1 MTMRTSVCSLLLV
14 VVSAAGTAA
23 ARWQTPE
30 PARITPDTPR
40 KTETFRGEVIHSD
53 AQRIVV
59 RSRENPRIVRTFTY
73 APALK
78 KKMEALHTKGGFQ
91 FGDRV
96 QIQHEAG
103 RDVALA
109 IKGKPSAGR

>member
-1 MTMRTSVCSLLLV
+1 MRTRMGWLLLV
-14 VVSAAGTAA
+14 VVSAAGVAA
-23 ARWQTPE
+23 ARSQTPE
-30 PARITPDTPR
+30 PTRIPRDAPR
-40 KTETFRGEVIHSD
+40 KTETFRGEVIHFD

-96 QIQHEAG
+96 QIRHEAG

-109 IKGKPSAGR
+109 IKGQPSAGR

>member
-1 MTMRTSVCSLLLV
+1 MRASLCWLLLGV
-14 VVSAAGTAA
+14 VFAWGSAV
-23 ARWQTPE
+23 ARPQASE
-30 PARITPDTPR
+30 PVRSTRSVPP
-40 KTETFRGEVIHSD
+40 KPETFRGEVIHAD

-78 KKMEALHTKGGFQ
+78 NKMEALHARGGFQ

-96 QIQHEAG
+96 QIRHEAG

>member
-1 MTMRTSVCSLLLV
+1 MRASLCWLLV
-14 VVSAAGTAA
+14 GIVFASGSTVAWPQTAEPVRI
-23 ARWQTPE
+23 ARNVP
-30 PARITPDTPR
+30 P
-40 KTETFRGEVIHSD
+40 KTEMFRGEVIHAD

-78 KKMEALHTKGGFQ
+78 KKMEALHAKGGFQ

-96 QIQHEAG
+96 QIRHEAG